1 MGSTELILG
10 ILIYVTPRVLL
21 YNLHYNNINLMFQMF
36 HVTQSS
42 FFLSTFHDSSSFPLG
57 NVT

>member
-21 YNLHYNNINLMFQMF
+21 YNLHYSNINLMFQMF
-36 HVTQSS
+36 HVT
-42 FFLSTFHDSSSFPLG
+42 
-57 NVT
+57 